1 MRGTV
6 GGEVQAVVDALREQA
21 DRVAALPRILEDEAR
36 ERTGELAVEVIH
48 GSDAQWS
55 AWSRYAQQTP
65 PRAPLNLYPSLDVVR
80 TIAPELAAAITGH
93 AGRARFRVLVGSG
106 AIASAAD
113 RDTLR
118 HLVVAGADVRLSA
131 SVPSWAYIDSGV
143 LAAVPLTWGEHPPTS
158 IVVIRDAAISTAL
171 GALVEPL
178 WAAAHPADAV
188 LADPGDTLRLLALGL
203 SDAAVAAAQSTS
215 PRTVQRRI
223 AEAMRRYGVTSRF
236 ELGVAWA
243 AEQRESGQR
252 PSNKRE
258 SGQRPSSQRSTS
270 E

>member
-1 MRGTV
+1 MRPSV
-6 GGEVQAVVDALREQA
+6 DAEVQAVVAALREQA
-21 DRVAALPRILEDEAR
+21 DRVAALPRILEDEVR
-36 ERTGELAVEVIH
+36 ERTGELAVDVIH
-48 GSDAQWS
+48 GSEAQWS
-55 AWSRYAQQTP
+55 AWARYARQTP

-80 TIAPELAAAITGH
+80 SIVPELAAAVAPH
-93 AGRARFRVLVGSG
+93 AGKARFRAVVG
-106 AIASAAD
+106 ANAVIEAAD
-113 RDTLR
+113 RETLGR
-118 HLVVAGADVRLSA
+118 LVAAGVEVRLSA
-131 SVPSWAYIDSGV
+131 SVPSWAYVDPGV

-203 SDAAVAAAQSTS
+203 SDAAVAATQSTS

-252 PSNKRE
+252 PS
-258 SGQRPSSQRSTS
+258 SWRPSSQRSTS